1 MKYNLSLTYPNTLHQ
16 TFFCFKEIAVVIAAA
31 EERLPILLGI
41 AGDCGDEARLEP
53 GNCKDKG

>member
-1 MKYNLSLTYPNTLHQ
+1 MKYNLNLTFSNILHQ
-16 TFFCFKEIAVVIAAA
+16 TFCFKEIVEVIGAQ

-41 AGDCGDEARLEP
+41 AGDCGDKARLEH